1 MIFMSWN
8 CRGAASKA
16 FSRTLREL
24 TKVYKPDLVIL
35 METRCSGDNAKKA
48 IRSFGFDFYH
58 IEEAQGY
65 SGGIWIMWKDPNLDI
80 RVVQSRMQFV
90 HMTMKNGSNESW
102 ALTAVYASPQESR
115 RKELWAELKT
125 ISVTLTGGWLVVGDF
140 NDIAHPTEKKGGSRV
155 DMGACKRFKSW
166 IESCSLI
173 DLGAVGARFTWRG
186 PLWENLDRVFK
197 RLDQA
202 LSNIDWGLM
211 FPEARVDV
219 LARRNSDHHPLLI
232 NTKPQANTRIEKP
245 FRYEAMWS
253 MHPGHKEFIKQAW
266 ESNQPLTT
274 ALNGTTRHLIKW
286 NKDVF
291 GHVGRQ
297 KRRLINRIEGIQ
309 RASSYGKNPF
319 LEKLEAKLN
328 EELEDILDKEEVL
341 WMQKSRDL
349 WVVDGD
355 RNTRYYHTRTV
366 IRRRRN
372 KILKLKDQQGD
383 WIEKDEDLKRHA
395 IDFFKCLYEEENE
408 TGGGLVTQ
416 SQYPPLEPSIKEQI
430 YKKPEKNEVKYAIFN
445 IGSLKAPGPDGYPAL
460 FFKENWDIVKQN
472 VFDYIQ
478 TVWLNPDTIRDNN
491 ATLITLIPK
500 VKQPDSIT
508 LFRPISLC
516 NVTYKC
522 VSKIIV
528 ERLKPTLKDR
538 ISPYHSS
545 YVPGRKIHD
554 NILIAK
560 EMTHIMKKM
569 KGRRGFMAIKF
580 DFEKAYDR
588 VRWSFLKECLDG
600 FDVGAQLT
608 NLIMECV
615 SSVSYNLLWNGGKT
629 ESFRPTRGIRQGD
642 PISPYLF
649 VIVMDKLSHLIEDLV
664 ASESWKPISV
674 GRQGPKISHLLFAD
688 DLLVFAE
695 ANEEQIQVVMNC
707 MKTFCEASGLK
718 ISILKTSVVFSSNV
732 KKGEKEAICKKCN
745 YQEKSCLGRYLG
757 AMLTNHRRGK
767 DKFKNVVERM
777 QSKLKGWK
785 MNCLSLAGRITLTK
799 SVLSPMTNFEMQHSK
814 LPKGLCN
821 ELERMQRSFIWGEGP
836 DQKKI
841 YHLNWNTLC
850 QPKLQ
855 GGLGMRK
862 IQTMNDAFL
871 LKSVWRFIKEPE
883 ALWSQVLIHKYKE
896 GPCLQSKPTDS
907 PFWKDITKLWPT
919 LKEYCSVAIGDGSTT
934 SFWNDVWVQN
944 EGYLSSKALTPIP
957 EEQKNWKVV
966 EYTNGRGEWD
976 LENLVAL
983 LPTEVLNKIRSIP
996 PPKDSQGEDRI
1007 RWNHTANGDFTV
1019 ALAYRILINHSSM
1032 ETKRIWKVIWRWK
1045 GPERIRVFMWQAAHG
1060 RLLTASRKSRMMRT
1074 DPNCHRCHRILET
1087 GLHALRDCPY
1097 AASIWVE
1104 LVQPSA
1110 IAVFF
1115 GMNLAEWLDFNLSN
1129 QIGKSSNHNWIDEF
1143 FVACWRIW
1151 KWRNQDL
1158 FSQQQATRP
1167 RNAVTIIRDSVSNY
1181 KEAVKKKLIKGE
1193 SENIQNRR
1201 QAWEPPPR
1209 GWVKLNT
1216 DGSVKEEAKKAG
1228 CGGLL
1233 RTQQGE
1239 WIGGFT
1245 ANLGYC
1251 QITQAEMW
1259 AVLYGLQMAWNLG
1272 MRRVIVEMDAIEVL
1286 KEINTHQSTKTID
1299 PILREIEE
1307 YKERSWEIKFQ
1318 YANRETNQCADWLGK
1333 ISTNH
1338 QYGFNFIDNP
1348 PADIKHLLQ
1357 IDAAEIQTSCSLINL

>member
-1 MIFMSWN
+1 
-8 CRGAASKA
+8 
-16 FSRTLREL
+16 
-24 TKVYKPDLVIL
+24 
-35 METRCSGDNAKKA
+35 
-48 IRSFGFDFYH
+48 
-58 IEEAQGY
+58 
-65 SGGIWIMWKDPNLDI
+65 
-80 RVVQSRMQFV
+80 
-90 HMTMKNGSNESW
+90 
-102 ALTAVYASPQESR
+102 
-115 RKELWAELKT
+115 
-125 ISVTLTGGWLVVGDF
+125 
-140 NDIAHPTEKKGGSRV
+140 
-155 DMGACKRFKSW
+155 MGACKRFKSW

-408 TGGGLVTQ
+408 TGGGL
-416 SQYPPLEPSIKEQI
+416 
-430 YKKPEKNEVKYAIFN
+430 
-445 IGSLKAPGPDGYPAL
+445 
-460 FFKENWDIVKQN
+460 
-472 VFDYIQ
+472 
-478 TVWLNPDTIRDNN
+478 
-491 ATLITLIPK
+491 
-500 VKQPDSIT
+500 
-508 LFRPISLC
+508 
-516 NVTYKC
+516 
-522 VSKIIV
+522 
-528 ERLKPTLKDR
+528 
-538 ISPYHSS
+538 
-545 YVPGRKIHD
+545 
-554 NILIAK
+554 
-560 EMTHIMKKM
+560 
-569 KGRRGFMAIKF
+569 
-580 DFEKAYDR
+580 
-588 VRWSFLKECLDG
+588 
-600 FDVGAQLT
+600 
-608 NLIMECV
+608 
-615 SSVSYNLLWNGGKT
+615 
-629 ESFRPTRGIRQGD
+629 
-642 PISPYLF
+642 
-649 VIVMDKLSHLIEDLV
+649 
-664 ASESWKPISV
+664 
-674 GRQGPKISHLLFAD
+674 
-688 DLLVFAE
+688 
-695 ANEEQIQVVMNC
+695 
-707 MKTFCEASGLK
+707 
-718 ISILKTSVVFSSNV
+718 
-732 KKGEKEAICKKCN
+732 GEKEAICKKCN

-855 GGLGMRK
+855 G
-862 IQTMNDAFL
+862 
-871 LKSVWRFIKEPE
+871 
-883 ALWSQVLIHKYKE
+883 
-896 GPCLQSKPTDS
+896 
-907 PFWKDITKLWPT
+907 
-919 LKEYCSVAIGDGSTT
+919 
-934 SFWNDVWVQN
+934 
-944 EGYLSSKALTPIP
+944 
-957 EEQKNWKVV
+957 
-966 EYTNGRGEWD
+966 
-976 LENLVAL
+976 
-983 LPTEVLNKIRSIP
+983 
-996 PPKDSQGEDRI
+996 
-1007 RWNHTANGDFTV
+1007 
-1019 ALAYRILINHSSM
+1019 
-1032 ETKRIWKVIWRWK
+1032 
-1045 GPERIRVFMWQAAHG
+1045 
-1060 RLLTASRKSRMMRT
+1060 
-1074 DPNCHRCHRILET
+1074 
-1087 GLHALRDCPY
+1087 
-1097 AASIWVE
+1097 
-1104 LVQPSA
+1104 
-1110 IAVFF
+1110 
-1115 GMNLAEWLDFNLSN
+1115 
-1129 QIGKSSNHNWIDEF
+1129 
-1143 FVACWRIW
+1143 
-1151 KWRNQDL
+1151 
-1158 FSQQQATRP
+1158 
-1167 RNAVTIIRDSVSNY
+1167 
-1181 KEAVKKKLIKGE
+1181 
-1193 SENIQNRR
+1193 
-1201 QAWEPPPR
+1201 
-1209 GWVKLNT
+1209 
-1216 DGSVKEEAKKAG
+1216 
-1228 CGGLL
+1228 
-1233 RTQQGE
+1233 
-1239 WIGGFT
+1239 
-1245 ANLGYC
+1245 
-1251 QITQAEMW
+1251 
-1259 AVLYGLQMAWNLG
+1259 
-1272 MRRVIVEMDAIEVL
+1272 
-1286 KEINTHQSTKTID
+1286 
-1299 PILREIEE
+1299 E